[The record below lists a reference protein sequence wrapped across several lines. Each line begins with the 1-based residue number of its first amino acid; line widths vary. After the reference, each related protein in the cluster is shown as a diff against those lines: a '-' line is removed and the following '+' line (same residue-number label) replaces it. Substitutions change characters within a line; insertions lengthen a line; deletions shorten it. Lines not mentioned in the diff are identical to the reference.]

1 MAAARGVCGVAAPG
15 AQEVGV
21 GARRAVLPES
31 SAQNPLTVIDDA
43 VRLAGRTAI
52 RLARAIPVVG
62 NRFGAPP
69 HLDLD
74 GRVVFVTG
82 AARGL
87 GAQIARQAHARG
99 AQVALVGRTLKP
111 LEDLAAE
118 LGDGAAAFEAD
129 VTDAPALRRAAEG
142 AVAAFGGIDVVV
154 ANAGI
159 APPSETV
166 ATIDPDEFEHTV
178 EVDLLGQWRT
188 VRATLPAVIAARG
201 HIAFVG
207 SIYAFFNGVLAA
219 PYAVSKA
226 GVEQLSRA
234 LRVELAQHGVT
245 AGIAYLGFIDTD
257 LTSDAF
263 ADEHAAAIRSAAPGF
278 ITRPMSAES
287 AAAAVLSGVERRAA
301 QVTAPAWVGPV
312 LAARSLTT
320 AVMDDVLM
328 HNPRVSDAVLSA
340 EDDVAQRDS

>member
-1 MAAARGVCGVAAPG
+1 MGSRGAVVPELPAP
-15 AQEVGV
+15 
-21 GARRAVLPES
+21 
-31 SAQNPLTVIDDA
+31 NPVIDDA
-43 VRLAGRTAI
+43 VRLAGRTAV
-52 RLARAIPVVG
+52 RVARGIPVVG
-62 NRFGAPP
+62 SRFGAPP

-87 GAQIARQAHARG
+87 GARIARQAHARG
-99 AQVALVGRTLKP
+99 ACVALVGRTLEP
-111 LEDLAAE
+111 LQTLAAE
-118 LGDGAAAFEAD
+118 LGDAAAAFEAD
-129 VTDAPALRRAAEG
+129 VTDAAALRRAADG
-142 AVAAFGGIDVVV
+142 TVATFGGIDVVV

-166 ATIDPDEFEHTV
+166 ATIDPDDFEHTV

-188 VRATLPAVIAARG
+188 ARAALPAVIAARG

-278 ITRPMSAES
+278 ITRPMSAE
-287 AAAAVLSGVERRAA
+287 AAAEAVLSGVERRAA
-301 QVTAPAWVGPV
+301 RVTAPAWVGP
-312 LAARSLTT
+312 LLTARTLTT
-320 AVMDDVLM
+320 TVMDDVLM
-328 HNPRVSDAVLSA
+328 HNPRVNHAVHSA
-340 EDDVAQRDS
+340 EALAARPDS

>member
-1 MAAARGVCGVAAPG
+1 M
-15 AQEVGV
+15 
-21 GARRAVLPES
+21 
-31 SAQNPLTVIDDA
+31 
-43 VRLAGRTAI
+43 RLAGRTAL
-52 RLARAIPVVG
+52 RLARTLPLVG
-62 NRFGAPP
+62 GRLGAPP
-69 HLDLD
+69 HLDLN

-87 GAQIARQAHARG
+87 GAQIARQAHTRG
-99 AQVALVGRTLKP
+99 ALVALVGRRLGP

-129 VTDAPALRRAAEG
+129 VTDAAALRRAAEG
-142 AVAAFGGIDVVV
+142 AVATFGGIDVVI

-166 ATIDPDEFEHTV
+166 ATIDPDVFEHTV

-188 VRATLPAVIAARG
+188 VRATLPAVIEARG
-201 HIAFVG
+201 HIALVG

-287 AAAAVLSGVERRAA
+287 AAEALLSGVERRAA
-301 QVTAPAWVGPV
+301 RVTAPGWVGPL
-312 LAARSLTT
+312 LAARTLTT
-320 AVMDDVLM
+320 TVMDDVLM
-328 HNPRVSDAVLSA
+328 YNPRVNDAVLSA
-340 EDDVAQRDS
+340 EAAASQPKSRD

>member
-1 MAAARGVCGVAAPG
+1 MDARGAVVSELPG
-15 AQEVGV
+15 
-21 GARRAVLPES
+21 P
-31 SAQNPLTVIDDA
+31 NPLTMLDDA
-43 VRLAGRTAI
+43 VRLAGRTVV
-52 RLARAIPVVG
+52 RLARGIPVIG
-62 NRFGAPP
+62 GRFGAPP
-69 HLDLD
+69 RLDLD

-87 GAQIARQAHARG
+87 GAQIAREAHARG
-99 AQVALVGRTLKP
+99 ARVALVGRSLHP

-118 LGDGAAAFEAD
+118 LGDGAAAFKAD
-129 VTDAPALRRAAEG
+129 VTDAAALQRAADG
-142 AVAAFGGIDVVV
+142 TVAAFGGIDVVV

-166 ATIDPDEFEHTV
+166 ATIDPDDFEHTV

-188 VRATLPAVIAARG
+188 VRATLPAVIARRG
-201 HIAFVG
+201 HIALVG

-226 GVEQLSRA
+226 GVEQLSRT

-263 ADEHAAAIRSAAPGF
+263 DDVHAATIRSAAPGF
-278 ITRPMSAES
+278 ITRPMSVES
-287 AAAAVLSGVERRAA
+287 AAEAVLSGVERRAA
-301 QVTAPAWVGPV
+301 QVTAPAWVAP
-312 LAARSLTT
+312 LLTARSLTT

-328 HNPRVSDAVLSA
+328 HNPRVNDAIRSA
-340 EDDVAQRDS
+340 EVAASESNP

>member
-1 MAAARGVCGVAAPG
+1 M
-15 AQEVGV
+15 
-21 GARRAVLPES
+21 
-31 SAQNPLTVIDDA
+31 IDDA
-43 VRLAGRTAI
+43 VRLAGRTAM
-52 RLARAIPVVG
+52 RLARGIPVVG
-62 NRFGAPP
+62 SRFGAPP
-69 HLDLD
+69 QLDLD

-87 GAQIARQAHARG
+87 GAEISRQAHARG
-99 AQVALVGRTLKP
+99 ARVALVGRSLEP

-129 VTDAPALRRAAEG
+129 VTDAAALRRAADG

-166 ATIDPDEFEHTV
+166 ATIDPDEFERTI

-188 VRATLPAVIAARG
+188 VRAALPAVIERRG
-201 HIAFVG
+201 HIALVG

-226 GVEQLSRA
+226 GVEQLSRT

-257 LTSDAF
+257 LTGDAF
-263 ADEHAAAIRSAAPGF
+263 DDQHAAAIRSAAPGF
-278 ITRPMSAES
+278 ITRTMSVES

-301 QVTAPAWVGPV
+301 QVTAPAWVGPL
-312 LAARSLTT
+312 LAARTLTT
-320 AVMDDVLM
+320 AVMDDVLI
-328 HNPRVSDAVLSA
+328 HSPRVNEAIQGAESA
-340 EDDVAQRDS
+340 ATKPDP